1 MENFEKYISDEENKE
16 IEEMEKEKI
25 EKSDEYKERD
35 IIKEESPEEK
45 AEKIAEIGK
54 TIDDLAEEERQRQI
68 EESREDQ
75 KEDIRNLYR

>member
-1 MENFEKYISDEENKE
+1 
-16 IEEMEKEKI
+16 MEKEKI